1 MRHTIAIIGASGYIG
16 RHLVARLRCLSEV
29 QVRAFC
35 RSRQQGLDIFRSGD
49 NNLEIIEGSLDCPE
63 SLRNLLEPDC
73 TVINLA
79 YLWDAG
85 ENENIAAT
93 SNLLKACRAA
103 NVRRLIHCSTADV
116 AGRTRDN
123 PITEDS
129 ACQPVSKYSIV
140 KYEVES
146 AILNAA
152 HDDFDIAILR
162 PTAVFGPGG
171 RNLKRL
177 AANLVA
183 GNRLLNYLKSC
194 LFGSRR
200 MNLVHVANVVA
211 AILFLIDR
219 QEDIDGE
226 VFIVSDDYAIA
237 NNFAE
242 VERTLMHLL
251 DCSDYALPRIPLPQW
266 ILSLLL
272 RLLGRNNINPSC
284 NYAQNKLQNLG
295 FKRPVIFEDGLMEYA
310 NWYRSRY
317 LVKLGSKAK

>member
-1 MRHTIAIIGASGYIG
+1 MEQTIVIIGASGYIG

-35 RSRQQGLDIFRSGD
+35 RSRQQGLDIFGSGD
-49 NNLEIIEGSLDCPE
+49 NLEIIEGSLDCPE

-129 ACQPVSKYSIV
+129 ACQPVSEYSIV
-140 KYEVES
+140 KYKVES

-152 HDDFDIAILR
+152 HDDFGITILR

-171 RNLKRL
+171 RNLKKL

-194 LFGSRR
+194 LFGSRC

-219 QEDIDGE
+219 QEDTDGE
-226 VFIVSDDYAIA
+226 VFIVSDDDAIA

-242 VERTLMHLL
+242 VERTLMRLL
-251 DCSDYALPRIPLPQW
+251 NCPDYALPRISLPQW
-266 ILSLLL
+266 VLGLLL
-272 RLLGRNNINPSC
+272 RLLGRNNINPGC

-317 LVKLGSKAK
+317 LVKLGSEAK